1 MSPNDVILS
10 PLQIAQINGVD
21 FQPRETK
28 SVRNGR
34 KFELTKLKTTDSY
47 KWLKEKEKKQNKTNK
62 GLIQG
67 KWVWVENCEEFEIIV
82 LKFAG
87 PAVFYFSSNACNL

>member
-1 MSPNDVILS
+1 MSPDDVILS

-47 KWLKEKEKKQNKTNK
+47 K
-62 GLIQG
+62 
-67 KWVWVENCEEFEIIV
+67 
-82 LKFAG
+82 
-87 PAVFYFSSNACNL
+87 